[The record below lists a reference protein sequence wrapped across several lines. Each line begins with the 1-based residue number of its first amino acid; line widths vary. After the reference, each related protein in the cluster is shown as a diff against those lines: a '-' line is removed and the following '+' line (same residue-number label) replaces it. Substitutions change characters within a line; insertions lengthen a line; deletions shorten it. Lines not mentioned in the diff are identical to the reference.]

1 MTLYSFIY
9 KTENSCAQ
17 NSIFSYPSYFCS
29 DVYLKCLLWN
39 NAYCLFYSTL
49 VFSIYVCCRCRP
61 DLCSITLR
69 SELHQSLSGDPLQI
83 SHREL
88 GYLQIQTAILALR
101 PAAAVSDFIC
111 LIFYAF
117 TITLHYLFYRIV
129 PMQIALFSC
138 FYT

>member
-39 NAYCLFYSTL
+39 NAYCLFSSTL

-61 DLCSITLR
+61 DLCSITFG
-69 SELHQSLSGDPLQI
+69 SELHQSLSGDPLQR

-88 GYLQIQTAILALR
+88 GYLQIQTAILAQTCSSSFR
-101 PAAAVSDFIC
+101 FHMP
-111 LIFYAF
+111 
-117 TITLHYLFYRIV
+117 YLLCIHHHF
-129 PMQIALFSC
+129 ALFILQNC
-138 FYT
+138 PYANRII